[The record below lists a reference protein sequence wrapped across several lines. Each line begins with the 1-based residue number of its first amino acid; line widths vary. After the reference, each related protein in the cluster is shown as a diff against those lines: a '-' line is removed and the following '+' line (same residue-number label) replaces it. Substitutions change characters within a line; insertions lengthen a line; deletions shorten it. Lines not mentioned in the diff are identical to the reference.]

1 MLKPGE
7 RKLFTRLRSGAHKL
21 YIETGRWKKIPRD
34 ERICRF
40 CDSGKIED
48 EDHVLWIC
56 DNFQRERQL
65 MFDQC
70 QKMEIDEESLKNQFL
85 CNKECAPYI
94 SCFLISIGKTIKE
107 SHDIYVF

>member
-1 MLKPGE
+1 MRKFCSFNKEYLDVLKPGE

-70 QKMEIDEESLKNQFL
+70 QKMEMDEESLKNQFYTFWVQM
-85 CNKECAPYI
+85 KK
-94 SCFLISIGKTIKE
+94 SR
-107 SHDIYVF
+107 